1 MDIKTAAVILCAGVG
16 SRMGLPDGINK
27 CALRI
32 GTTTPIRHTVSALI
46 KSGVDGVFI
55 VLGYEADSVK
65 AAMSEYNEAGKVTF
79 VYNEFYNYHG
89 CEYSL
94 SCGVKSIDGLDY
106 NRLIIAEGDSLL
118 SSTSI
123 KNLVTSSGD
132 AASLV
137 RSAAYI
143 DYKRSVIAIGKENM
157 ISRFEY
163 DTGHKGAPPIL
174 SDSEEIIGES
184 MQLWMFSGSVFQK
197 LKELLI
203 SYNHMANQS
212 ETPMRD
218 SGLYSI
224 NRLGVDISPVF
235 SDKPDEWINL
245 NTKHDVKKAKEV
257 LWLIK

>member
-1 MDIKTAAVILCAGVG
+1 VDIKTAAVILCAGVG
-16 SRMGLPDGINK
+16 SRMGLPGGINK

-46 KSGVDGVFI
+46 KSGVDDVFI
-55 VLGYEADSVK
+55 VLGYEAESVK
-65 AAMSEYNEAGKVTF
+65 ATVSEYNGAGKINF
-79 VYNEFYNYHG
+79 VYNEFYDYHG

-94 SCGVKSIDGLDY
+94 SCGVKCISGLSY

-118 SSTSI
+118 SFASI
-123 KNLVTSSGD
+123 NNLINSSSE

-137 RSAAYI
+137 RSASYI
-143 DYKRSVIAIGKENM
+143 DYKRSVIAIGTENM
-157 ISRFEY
+157 INRYEY
-163 DTGHKGAPPIL
+163 DTGHKGVPPIL
-174 SDSEEIIGES
+174 SDCEKIIGES
-184 MQLWMFSGSVFQK
+184 MQLWMFSGAVLQE
-197 LKELLI
+197 LTELLI
-203 SYNHMANQS
+203 NYNHMANQS

-224 NRLGVDISPVF
+224 NRLGMDISPVF

-245 NTKHDVKKAKEV
+245 NTKKDVKKAKEV